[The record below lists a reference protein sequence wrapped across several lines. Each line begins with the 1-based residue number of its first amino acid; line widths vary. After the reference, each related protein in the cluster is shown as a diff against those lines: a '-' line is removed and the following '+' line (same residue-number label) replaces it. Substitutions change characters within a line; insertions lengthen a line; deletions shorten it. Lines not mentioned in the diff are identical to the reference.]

1 MFKENL
7 TPRGEIR
14 NSIIENASAE
24 QITKIPPHFF
34 GEIHIVGQNHKEAA
48 EYFKEKISNCTS
60 MRDEIKLHFEIE
72 EKFDVAICNN
82 Q

>member
-1 MFKENL
+1 MFKEIL

-14 NSIIENASAE
+14 KSIMENASEE
-24 QITKIPPHFF
+24 QVTKIPPHFF
-34 GEIHIVGQNHKEAA
+34 GEIHIIGVNHKEAA
-48 EYFKEKISNCTS
+48 EYFKERIDNCTS
-60 MRDEIKLHFEIE
+60 MGDEIKLHFEIE